1 MGKKRRINT
10 SPGKFTNKFGTHPI
24 MKTGAPDTPDT
35 LPEPVIETAAE
46 TKTSA
51 ATTATE
57 TKTSAATTATE
68 TKTSKSRTT
77 KKKKITTKK
86 TKQTRQSATAS

>member
-1 MGKKRRINT
+1 MGKKRRINAT
-10 SPGKFTNKFGTHPI
+10 PGKFTNKFGTHPI
-24 MKTGAPDTPDT
+24 MKTETPDTPDT

-46 TKTSA
+46 TKTS
-51 ATTATE
+51 T
-57 TKTSAATTATE
+57 ATTATE

-77 KKKKITTKK
+77 KKKKTTTKK

>member
-24 MKTGAPDTPDT
+24 MKTSTPDTPDT
-35 LPEPVIETAAE
+35 LLEPAIET
-46 TKTSA
+46 T
-51 ATTATE
+51 
-57 TKTSAATTATE
+57 AATTATE

-77 KKKKITTKK
+77 KKKKTTTKK
-86 TKQTRQSATAS
+86 TKETRQSATAS

>member
-57 TKTSAATTATE
+57 TKTS
-68 TKTSKSRTT
+68 KSRTT

>member
-10 SPGKFTNKFGTHPI
+10 TPGKFTKKFGTHPI
-24 MKTGAPDTPDT
+24 MKTDTPDTPDA
-35 LPEPVIETAAE
+35 LPEPIIETAAE
-46 TKTSA
+46 TKTS
-51 ATTATE
+51 T
-57 TKTSAATTATE
+57 ATTATE

-77 KKKKITTKK
+77 KKKKTTTKK